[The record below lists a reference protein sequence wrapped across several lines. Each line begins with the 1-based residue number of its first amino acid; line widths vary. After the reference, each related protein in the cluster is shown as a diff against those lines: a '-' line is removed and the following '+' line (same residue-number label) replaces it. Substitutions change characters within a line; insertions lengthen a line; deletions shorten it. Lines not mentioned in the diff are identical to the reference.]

1 MRINQLVL
9 LFVFLVGICF
19 GLFLQIRHSQI
30 QKLLPPTPTPTRIY
44 MKASNT
50 NIFLDSPGIE
60 EPVGNRFA
68 VRGRARVFENM
79 IMIRVKN
86 KKTNQEYL
94 VTSSYADA
102 PDVGQFGEFTYIV
115 DLKALPNLPPPQ
127 LQKGEEITLEVYHN
141 SARDG
146 SEADKL
152 SVPLLYDPAL

>member
-1 MRINQLVL
+1 
-9 LFVFLVGICF
+9 
-19 GLFLQIRHSQI
+19 
-30 QKLLPPTPTPTRIY
+30 

-94 VTSSYADA
+94 VASSYADA

-115 DLKALPNLPPPQ
+115 DLKALPNMPPPQ

-152 SVPLLYDPAL
+152 SVPLFYDPAL